1 MSFKTKLGAFIV
13 AIIFMTIAVSYF
25 SVNHFISQYIFQT
38 ESKNIT
44 HNTRLL
50 HDKLETEL
58 NAKLNLAESLNFSMM
73 DIADIQENSGFEQV
87 VKVVNGYAFAANGA
101 MEDENAAP
109 FITAAEHAQSG
120 ISISPIREQAGKLL
134 VTLSAK
140 RLDDSV
146 DFFVFNLTSLKSIID
161 KYALEGSYAE
171 LIAGDQVIFSN
182 KSGDELI
189 PITQT
194 LKFSD
199 KEWTLVGYIDPA
211 AIQSNTNKLNWSIT
225 LALLICGAI
234 VIVLSVILLHF
245 SFKPLQRLNQ
255 VVGSLSEGHG
265 DLTQRLTV
273 ERNDEI
279 GQISLSINR
288 FIEKLQD
295 LFIDVSQSSNNINAA
310 VGQINQQ
317 SATNSSTLSRHNV
330 ETEQAITA
338 IEEMSAAAA
347 SIQESADNAA
357 SVTDKTKHYA
367 ETSKQTVSD
376 AVRSVGDLIDQVT
389 AMSSTISEMNSDTQ
403 QISSV
408 LEVIGDIAEQTNLLA
423 LNAAIEAARA
433 GEQGRGFAVVA
444 DEVRALAARTQ
455 QSTSKINDI
464 ISKLKLTADNV
475 VKEMDSTK
483 ASCEITAE
491 HTNLVMDSLN
501 VVTDS
506 VAEINDL
513 NTLMATS
520 ALEQKTVTEEVSRN
534 MSAIQSIIDE
544 LNRNASHTESIT
556 SELHDTSNDLSTVVQ
571 RFKVS

>member
-109 FITAAEHAQSG
+109 FISAAEHAQSG

-199 KEWTLVGYIDPA
+199 QEWTLVGYIDPA